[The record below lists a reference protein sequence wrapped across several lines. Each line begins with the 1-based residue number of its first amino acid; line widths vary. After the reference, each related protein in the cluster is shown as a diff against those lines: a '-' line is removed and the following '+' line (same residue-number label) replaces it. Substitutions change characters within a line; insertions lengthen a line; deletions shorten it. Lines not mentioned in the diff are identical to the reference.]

1 MKPLKTLRI
10 LTPALALVLLAACGN
25 TPEERAIT
33 GAGIGAATGGAGG
46 LLLGS
51 PTGGAVLGSAAG
63 AATGAF
69 TDEGD
74 IDLGDPI
81 WE

>member
-10 LTPALALVLLAACGN
+10 LTPALALTLLAACGN

-33 GAGIGAATGGAGG
+33 GAGIGAATGGVGG
-46 LLLGS
+46 ALLGAPVS
-51 PTGGAVLGSAAG
+51 GAALGSAAG

-69 TDEGD
+69 TDESQ